1 VLLPL
6 RGDKNNHIIES
17 LKILLVMVLIGFWH
31 APKINWLLFGL
42 FNGTLIVLHN
52 YLVKFRIFPIF
63 FGWVL
68 LLILYVGSGLL
79 HSLPDI
85 NAIQKAL
92 ASIHKVSS
100 FAATWDLW
108 KYSLVAIDNSAD
120 LENYIQTA
128 IDAREHKT
136 AYAFIVFDKLLNEY
150 VGCTRFYDM
159 QLAYQ
164 TTQLG
169 YTWYS
174 KKCWGTKLNENCKH
188 LLLEFA
194 FDQMGLERVEFRAD
208 NNNKRSIAAMQKI
221 GCTVEGVLRNHLP
234 MPTGK
239 RRDSI
244 VLSILKED
252 WNDSLKQALAA
263 QLKA

>member
-1 VLLPL
+1 MLALKSFDFESDIILENERVLLRPL
-6 RGDKNNHIIES
+6 VLSDGS
-17 LKILLVMVLIGFWH
+17 L
-31 APKINWLLFGL
+31 
-42 FNGTLIVLHN
+42 
-52 YLVKFRIFPIF
+52 
-63 FGWVL
+63 
-68 LLILYVGSGLL
+68 
-79 HSLPDI
+79 
-85 NAIQKAL
+85 L
-92 ASIHKVSS
+92 AHFVEEEP
-100 FAATWDLW
+100 DLW
-108 KYSLVAIDNSAD
+108 NYSLVAIHNSAD

-128 IDAREHKT
+128 IEARAHKT
-136 AYAFIVFDKLLNEY
+136 AYAFIVFDKLLDEY

-188 LLLEFA
+188 LLIEFA

-221 GCTVEGVLRNHLP
+221 GCTIEGVLRNHLP
-234 MPTGK
+234 MPNGK

-244 VLSILKED
+244 VLSILKEE
-252 WNDSLKQALAA
+252 WNASLKQALAA
-263 QLKA
+263 QLKS

>member
-1 VLLPL
+1 MLALKSFNFDEEIILENERVLLRPL
-6 RGDKNNHIIES
+6 AQSDGS
-17 LKILLVMVLIGFWH
+17 L
-31 APKINWLLFGL
+31 
-42 FNGTLIVLHN
+42 
-52 YLVKFRIFPIF
+52 
-63 FGWVL
+63 
-68 LLILYVGSGLL
+68 
-79 HSLPDI
+79 
-85 NAIQKAL
+85 L
-92 ASIHKVSS
+92 AHFVEEEP
-100 FAATWDLW
+100 DLW
-108 KYSLVAIDNSAD
+108 QYSLVAINNGTD

-128 IDAREHKT
+128 IEARVQKT
-136 AYAFIVFDKLLNEY
+136 SYAFIVFDKLLNEY

-194 FDQMGLERVEFRAD
+194 FDQMGFERVEFRAD

-221 GCTVEGVLRNHLP
+221 GCTVEGVLKNHLP
-234 MPTGK
+234 MPNGK

-244 VLSILKED
+244 VLSILKEEWD
-252 WNDSLKQALAA
+252 ASLKQALAA
-263 QLKA
+263 QLKT

>member
-1 VLLPL
+1 MLALKSFNFDEEIILENERVLLRPL
-6 RGDKNNHIIES
+6 AQSDGS
-17 LKILLVMVLIGFWH
+17 L
-31 APKINWLLFGL
+31 
-42 FNGTLIVLHN
+42 
-52 YLVKFRIFPIF
+52 
-63 FGWVL
+63 
-68 LLILYVGSGLL
+68 
-79 HSLPDI
+79 
-85 NAIQKAL
+85 L
-92 ASIHKVSS
+92 AHFVEEEP
-100 FAATWDLW
+100 DLW
-108 KYSLVAIDNSAD
+108 KYSLVAINNSTD

-128 IDAREHKT
+128 IEARVQKT
-136 AYAFIVFDKLLNEY
+136 SYAFIVFDRLLNEY

-188 LLLEFA
+188 LLIEFA

-221 GCTVEGVLRNHLP
+221 GCTIEGVLRNHLP
-234 MPTGK
+234 MPNGK

-244 VLSILKED
+244 VLSILKEE
-252 WNDSLKQALAA
+252 WNASLKQALAA
-263 QLKA
+263 QLKS